1 MIVNDQ
7 ELLVSLAQLQE
18 LELALASVKQTA
30 SSQVAFH
37 VQAASI
43 QKEIRRIRHE
53 MDIYL
58 GVADWPTSENP
69 VSG

>member
-7 ELLVSLAQLQE
+7 ELIVSLAQLQE

-30 SSQVAFH
+30 SSQVAFR

-43 QKEIRRIRHE
+43 QKEILRIRHE

-58 GVADWPTSENP
+58 GVADWPISENT

>member
-18 LELALASVKQTA
+18 LALALASVKQTA

-43 QKEIRRIRHE
+43 Q
-53 MDIYL
+53 
-58 GVADWPTSENP
+58 S
-69 VSG
+69 

>member
-18 LELALASVKQTA
+18 LALALASVKQTA

-37 VQAASI
+37 VQVASI
-43 QKEIRRIRHE
+43 QKEILRIRHE

-58 GVADWPTSENP
+58 GVADWPVSENT